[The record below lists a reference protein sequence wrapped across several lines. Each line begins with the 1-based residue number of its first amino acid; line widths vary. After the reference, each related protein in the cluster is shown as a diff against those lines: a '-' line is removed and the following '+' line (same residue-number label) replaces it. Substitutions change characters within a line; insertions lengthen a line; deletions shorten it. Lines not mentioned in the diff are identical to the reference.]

1 MSRAYVCMCTQRALA
16 GSPVALRVR
25 AAAVD
30 CGASTVR
37 LAGDGAAATVVAG
50 AANHSLTTLQL
61 RDRYGNA
68 VDPRRAD
75 AACGGRAVADDGQ
88 GEGGGGTVELVADVD
103 SPGTLSAPLTVAGRY
118 TLQVCVGVR
127 RQTKA
132 GKSTVNKGNPR
143 ARASTTRCRLI
154 LMLCCLSP
162 HCGLMCHTI
171 IEMEVRPT
179 PAGYRRCFCLVRRI
193 SRCGAARAS

>member
-1 MSRAYVCMCTQRALA
+1 MCVYVCVSTQRALA

-30 CGASTVR
+30 CGASTIR

-50 AANHSLTTLQL
+50 AANHSLVTVQL

-75 AACGGRAVADDGQ
+75 AACGGRAVADATYGQ

-103 SPGTLSAPLTVAGRY
+103 LPGTLSAPLTVAGRY
-118 TLQVCVGVR
+118 TLQVGSMCVCVCVCVWTVALPALCR
-127 RQTKA
+127 RILDERV
-132 GKSTVNKGNPR
+132 GFRRRLGRDEGSE
-143 ARASTTRCRLI
+143 ARAI
-154 LMLCCLSP
+154 
-162 HCGLMCHTI
+162 
-171 IEMEVRPT
+171 
-179 PAGYRRCFCLVRRI
+179 
-193 SRCGAARAS
+193 GAQRDPCAKR